1 VSKAERVEHANQ
13 LIQVIA
19 RHGRR
24 FFYDQKSD
32 TTARLEVDHRGKVW
46 FHDHYSKARVYTHP
60 ATFGNSWRGFTHGG
74 TLRQLVEDMRDYVM
88 TGRQIWISSL
98 GPQRNSDQSNIW
110 GYEELAMAKV
120 RKEGSLLPII
130 DGNPEDVF
138 N

>member
-1 VSKAERVEHANQ
+1 MSKAERVEHANQ

-32 TTARLEVDHRGKVW
+32 TTARLELDHRGKVW

-60 ATFGNSWRGFTHGG
+60 ATFGNGWRGFTHGG
-74 TLRQLVEDMRDYVM
+74 TLRQLVEDMRDYVL
-88 TGRQIWISSL
+88 TGRKIWISSL
-98 GPQRNSDQSNIW
+98 GPQRISDRSNIW

-120 RKEGSLLPII
+120 RQEGSVLPII
-130 DGNPEDVF
+130 DGNPKDVF
-138 N
+138 Q